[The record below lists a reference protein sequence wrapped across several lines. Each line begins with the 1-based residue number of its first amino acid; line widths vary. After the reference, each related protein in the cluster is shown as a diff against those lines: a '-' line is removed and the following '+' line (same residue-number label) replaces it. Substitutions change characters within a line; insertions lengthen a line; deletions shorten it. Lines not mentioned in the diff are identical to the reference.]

1 MKSQTN
7 AQINVLFELVKDQQI
22 KVRSTDQNQGKQKL
36 KNRSEAYDKL
46 TDEQI
51 D

>member
-1 MKSQTN
+1 MLRSIDYLN
-7 AQINVLFELVKDQQI
+7 WLKDQQI
-22 KVRSTDQNQGKQKL
+22 KVRSTDKNQDKQKL

>member
-1 MKSQTN
+1 MLRSMYYLNQ
-7 AQINVLFELVKDQQI
+7 LKDQQI
-22 KVRSTDQNQGKQKL
+22 KVSSTEKNQGKQKM
-36 KNRSEAYDKL
+36 KNRSEAYDRL

>member
-1 MKSQTN
+1 MLRSIDYLN
-7 AQINVLFELVKDQQI
+7 WLKDQQI
-22 KVRSTDQNQGKQKL
+22 KVRSTDKNQGKQKL
-36 KNRSEAYDKL
+36 KNRSEAYDRL